1 MKYKKCPKCELNYIS
16 EDEDLCETCKETL
29 KKTVIGKSHAGILE
43 NQQLGGQRF
52 NIDLSGYGLYLKARN
67 YGVFTKQRKESTTM
81 AYVRAV
87 VRICQDEKMSFEE
100 LLQEI
105 EQFVKIYG
113 LNGAKKDK
121 GQIRNGTWRNALNR
135 LQDFNEYIK
144 IYMK

>member
-1 MKYKKCPKCELNYIS
+1 M
-16 EDEDLCETCKETL
+16 
-29 KKTVIGKSHAGILE
+29 
-43 NQQLGGQRF
+43 
-52 NIDLSGYGLYLKARN
+52 ARN
-67 YGVFTKQRKESTTM
+67 SGIFTKQGTESTTM

-87 VRICQDEKMSFEE
+87 VRICQDEKVSFEE

-105 EQFVKIYG
+105 DQFVKIYG

-121 GQIRNGTWRNALNR
+121 GQIGNGTWRNALNR